1 METLLYLALGVGLSA
16 ASGFR
21 VFVPPLVLSV
31 LAQTT
36 SLELP
41 ANLDWAGTPLAT
53 TVFAAATFIEVLAYY
68 LPWIDNLLDTLAVP
82 AALVAG
88 TLTTYAFGFQLDEG
102 ARWALALIA
111 GGGAAGGVQA
121 LTTVTRLVSSTT
133 TGGLGNPVV
142 STVENVAATLL
153 SVVAV
158 FFPLIAVLLVAAL
171 LVVAARRVGRWR
183 RRREVQT

>member
-1 METLLYLALGVGLSA
+1 MDVFYLALGVGLSA

-36 SLELP
+36 GLELP

-53 TVFAAATFIEVLAYY
+53 TVFAAATFLEVLAYY
-68 LPWIDNLLDTLAVP
+68 LPLVDNLLDTLAVP
-82 AALVAG
+82 AALIAG
-88 TLTTYAFGFQLDEG
+88 TLLTYAFGFNLDES
-102 ARWALALIA
+102 ARWALAVIA

-133 TGGLGNPVV
+133 TGGIGNPVV
-142 STVENVAATLL
+142 STVENVAATAL
-153 SVVAV
+153 SALAV
-158 FFPLIAVLLVAAL
+158 FFPLVAVLLVVAL

-183 RRREVQT
+183 RRRELQT